1 MRVKIAYSIELEE
14 VESEVKEIMNRALNH
29 AEEASKDAFEATSL
43 LDTDKSDIL
52 SIAKQ
57 LDSARRSLAKADI
70 IISDCQEILMGYHAT
85 LQKAQEE
92 AENEEV

>member
-14 VESEVKEIMNRALNH
+14 VENEVKEIMQKALNH
-29 AEEASKDAFEATSL
+29 AEEASKEALEATTL

-70 IISDCQEILMGYHAT
+70 IISDCQEVLMGYRAT

-92 AENEEV
+92 VENEKD